1 LHSKGNHQQI
11 AKTTYLMGEKMFA
24 NDISDHGLTQNIK
37 TVHRIQILKTQLKNE
52 QNSELEKRVVDTPG
66 EGEGGM
72 N

>member
-1 LHSKGNHQQI
+1 
-11 AKTTYLMGEKMFA
+11 MFA